1 MGRHGVLGAAV
12 VCLVAGAAW
21 LWPGIAGGQAIRPT
35 TQPTSGPTEWKIPL
49 GQFDFLSELS
59 VSADGRLVCLTGMGT
74 GPSGSPGPGPRGGE
88 GFCWVLDTATGKRID
103 VMKLLA
109 DRAKIKAQGVEP
121 AMPSPDGKHLA
132 LVAMTGSGAP
142 PFKSLGC
149 VVDLKTLAVRKVA
162 EGAMVQ
168 LAWSGPHLVVSA
180 IDAKMQVGA
189 LRRVDPATGKSQ
201 ALKVH
206 GVLAG
211 ADPKGTYLVCG
222 CLPDALDK
230 PAAMPQL
237 AGKGTIALVTP
248 TGKVLRKVM
257 PFSELSRMPVIS
269 PGGKYL
275 ALGREKSE
283 DPRRPPKLLGFR
295 VTSADGKASRDVPGN
310 LDPAGVTDAGDVI
323 ARVIPVGPKVKAS
336 MKWFGADG
344 KQRTLVDNA
353 KAGVVCGKRLFYV
366 TTGKQPMLKCNP
378 LK

>member
-103 VMKLLA
+103 VMKLVT
-109 DRAKIKAQGVEP
+109 DKFKIKAKTMGL
-121 AMPSPDGKHLA
+121 ALLSPDGRYVA
-132 LVAMTGSGAP
+132 LSVGPGGPS
-142 PFKSLGC
+142 FKSLRC
-149 VVDLKTLAVRKVA
+149 VVDLKSRAVRKLY
-162 EGAMVQ
+162 EGPGGPS
-168 LAWSGPHLVVSA
+168 AWCGRHLYVSA